1 MIGLCIQIV
10 RRHQYRQRLTFFSKN
25 TNIFLIVGFLGCL
38 LCEQNSEYKTSGRL
52 SPPVLLGDSRPG
64 STLLLSYVAVLSASG
79 GRTLRIRAGVYQFVH
94 ALFLSSPLDIVGYA

>member
-38 LCEQNSEYKTSGRL
+38 LCEQNSLHITPGRL
-52 SPPVLLGDSRPG
+52 PPMYYRATADPAQ
-64 STLLLSYVAVLSASG
+64 SYCLLSASG